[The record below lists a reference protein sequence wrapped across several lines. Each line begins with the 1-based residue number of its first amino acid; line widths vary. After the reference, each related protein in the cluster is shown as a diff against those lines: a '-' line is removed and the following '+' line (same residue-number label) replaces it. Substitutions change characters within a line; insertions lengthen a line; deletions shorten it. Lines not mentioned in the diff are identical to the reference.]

1 MLKETAQLVN
11 EVEAVETAIEN
22 MSSYYK
28 VHSPAT
34 IEAAGVL
41 VAIQSYA
48 GMLRTLKTNI
58 KRAEPAYRK
67 NKLTALIDVTVLD
80 RLSLI
85 AKDDDYGIQDSVQ
98 TLLHHL
104 SNSKMFR
111 VNRPKY

>member
-1 MLKETAQLVN
+1 MLKETTQLVN

-22 MSSYYK
+22 MGSYYK
-28 VHSPAT
+28 VHSPTT
-34 IEAAGVL
+34 IEVAGAV
-41 VAIQSYA
+41 VAMQSYA

-67 NKLTALIDVTVLD
+67 NKLTTLIDVKVLD

-85 AKDDDYGIQDSVQ
+85 AKDDDYGIRDNVQ
-98 TLLHHL
+98 TLLNHL

-111 VNRPKY
+111 VNHPKY